1 MTSELDDTVL
11 RPPQRTERVTA
22 VDAELEPDLEDTITV
37 VRGERASPAIA
48 APEPPKLA
56 TAPIALVEPPA
67 TSSPRSPAA
76 SATPAENIWSVPLP
90 EVPRP
95 FRLRLDDG
103 TIVPLGEAVY
113 LGRKPSVPRVH
124 PGGTPLLVTFDSPE
138 REVSSTHLELTTV
151 GGAIVARDMKS
162 TNGSVLRLP
171 GAPPST
177 LIGGESA
184 VVTPGT
190 RIELGDGNT
199 IELLAPETSD
209 ADTTGEPR

>member
-1 MTSELDDTVL
+1 MTSDLDDTVL
-11 RPPQRTERVTA
+11 RPPQRTERVAA
-22 VDAELEPDLEDTITV
+22 VEAEVEPDLDDTITI
-37 VRGERASPAIA
+37 VRGERAGAPVAV
-48 APEPPKLA
+48 PEPPKLA

-67 TSSPRSPAA
+67 ASPPRPRAA
-76 SATPAENIWSVPLP
+76 SAENIWSVPLP
-90 EVPRP
+90 EAPRP

-103 TIVPLGEAVY
+103 TIVPLAEAVY

-124 PGGTPLLVTFDSPE
+124 PGGIPLLVTFDSPE

-162 TNGSVLRLP
+162 TNGSVVRLP

-199 IELLAPETSD
+199 IELLAPETD
-209 ADTTGEPR
+209 GADTTGDPR